1 MKYRAT
7 VYLTVMHTLEVD
19 AEDSNEAEVEAMAIA
34 ELKGSEGASAI
45 YIDSVSVVE
54 EEAYASTSAS

>member
-1 MKYRAT
+1 MKYRAI

-54 EEAYASTSAS
+54 EEAYASTSSS

>member
-54 EEAYASTSAS
+54 EEAYASTYAD

>member
-54 EEAYASTSAS
+54 EVAYASTSAS

>member
-19 AEDSNEAEVEAMAIA
+19 ADDSNEAEVEAMAIA

>member
-19 AEDSNEAEVEAMAIA
+19 AEDSNEAEVEAMAMA

-54 EEAYASTSAS
+54 EVAND

>member
-19 AEDSNEAEVEAMAIA
+19 AEDSNEAELEAMAIA
-34 ELKGSEGASAI
+34 ELKGSEGATAI

-54 EEAYASTSAS
+54 EETYASTSAR

>member
-1 MKYRAT
+1 MKYHAT
-7 VYLTVMHTLEVD
+7 VYLTVVHLIEVN
-19 AEDSNEAEVEAMAIA
+19 ANDSNEAEVEAMAMA

-54 EEAYASTSAS
+54 EVAND